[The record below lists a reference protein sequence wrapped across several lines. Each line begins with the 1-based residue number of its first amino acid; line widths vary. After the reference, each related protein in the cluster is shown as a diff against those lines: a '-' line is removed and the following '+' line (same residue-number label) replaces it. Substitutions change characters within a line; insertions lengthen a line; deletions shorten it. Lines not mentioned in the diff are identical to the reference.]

1 MLVHIRCTTI
11 VEGVADWLPSW
22 TARGILSMMAGLGGT
37 HVMQH
42 RDMDEMLAA
51 ISDEETLEAQLEQ
64 ARKHG
69 AGEAETKRLRTLLA
83 DVLRREVKAEGEA
96 QE

>member
-1 MLVHIRCTTI
+1 MI
-11 VEGVADWLPSW
+11 ADS
-22 TARGILSMMAGLGGT
+22 GGA
-37 HVMQH
+37 HLMQH

-51 ISDEETLEAQLEQ
+51 ISEEETLEAQLEQ
-64 ARKHG
+64 ARQHG
-69 AGEAETKRLRTLLA
+69 AEDAETKRLRGLLA

>member
-1 MLVHIRCTTI
+1 
-11 VEGVADWLPSW
+11 
-22 TARGILSMMAGLGGT
+22 MMAGLGGT